1 MDVSIGLMHGQSW
14 GGVGGSSY
22 ESGHLGPKFCFSR
35 ASVLWT
41 TVLKIM
47 FPSTQGTTDGVLI

>member
-1 MDVSIGLMHGQSW
+1 MVRAGGGGW
-14 GGVGGSSY
+14 GAVPTS